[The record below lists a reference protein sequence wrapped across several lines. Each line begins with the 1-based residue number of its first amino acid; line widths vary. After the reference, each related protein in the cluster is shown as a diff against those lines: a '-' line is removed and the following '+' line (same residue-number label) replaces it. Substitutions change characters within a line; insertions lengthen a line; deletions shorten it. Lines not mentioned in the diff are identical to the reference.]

1 MSVSLFEPVWVT
13 VRGDEFR
20 DTVPQNVNTAVILE
34 GCMSVAREVESIISV
49 TSLEKSFANEQV
61 LRGIDF
67 SVADGEFCVVVGPS
81 GSGKSTLLKC
91 IAGLVEFDRG
101 SITLGGTDV
110 GELSVPERDLGFVF
124 QDFEERL
131 FPHMTVAENVAFG
144 LRQAGV
150 SETDIET
157 KTNEMLALLAISET
171 RDSLPS
177 ELSGGQQQRVELAR
191 QLVRECDVMLL
202 DDPLADL
209 DYKLQKRMELEMR
222 QIHEELGS
230 TFVYVTHNQDQALK
244 LADRLVVVN
253 QGLIEQVGTPDEVY
267 AEPATAFVGRFVGD
281 SNPLLGR
288 VTDVDGGT
296 LTVDTAAGP
305 VTAVTRDEGVEP
317 GAEVVV
323 LVRPE
328 AVRLGDAAEG
338 CDNTFVGGVVGRT
351 YTGEVTEFTVSLDAG
366 EDVEDFQ
373 SVTSGNVP
381 MEAVQSRT
389 TVGWNADEGVAYA
402 KLSVSDTVT
411 VDDLMEV

>member
-1 MSVSLFEPVWVT
+1 
-13 VRGDEFR
+13 
-20 DTVPQNVNTAVILE
+20 
-34 GCMSVAREVESIISV
+34 MSVAREVERIISV
-49 TSLEKSFANEQV
+49 TSLEKSFSNEQV

-67 SVADGEFCVVVGPS
+67 SVEDGEFCVVVGPS

-101 SITLGGTDV
+101 SISLGGRDV
-110 GELSVPERDLGFVF
+110 GELSVPDRDLGFVF

-150 SETDIET
+150 SEAEIET
-157 KTNEMLALLAISET
+157 KTDDMLELLAISET
-171 RDSLPS
+171 RDSLPA

-244 LADRLVVVN
+244 LADKLVVVN

-281 SNPLLGR
+281 SNPLLGT
-288 VTDVDGGT
+288 VTAVDGDT
-296 LTVDTAAGP
+296 LTVETPVGSVVAA
-305 VTAVTRDEGVEP
+305 TRDDGVEP

-328 AVRLGDAAEG
+328 SVRLGDAADG
-338 CDNTFVGGVVGRT
+338 CDNTFAGDVAGRT
-351 YTGEVTEFTVSLDAG
+351 YTGEVTEFTVSLDTRG
-366 EDVEDFQ
+366 ETDVEDFQ

-381 MEAVQSRT
+381 METVQSRT
-389 TVGWNADEGVAYA
+389 SVGWNADEGVAYA
-402 KLSVSDTVT
+402 KLSVSDTAT

>member
-1 MSVSLFEPVWVT
+1 MGEA
-13 VRGDEFR
+13 EI
-20 DTVPQNVNTAVILE
+20 A
-34 GCMSVAREVESIISV
+34 AR
-49 TSLEKSFANEQV
+49 TDDV
-61 LRGIDF
+61 LD
-67 SVADGEFCVVVGPS
+67 
-81 GSGKSTLLKC
+81 
-91 IAGLVEFDRG
+91 
-101 SITLGGTDV
+101 
-110 GELSVPERDLGFVF
+110 
-124 QDFEERL
+124 
-131 FPHMTVAENVAFG
+131 
-144 LRQAGV
+144 
-150 SETDIET
+150 
-157 KTNEMLALLAISET
+157 LLAIPET

-281 SNPLLGR
+281 SNPLLGT
-288 VTDVDGGT
+288 VTAADGRA
-296 LTVDTAAGP
+296 LTVDTP
-305 VTAVTRDEGVEP
+305 VGRVEAVTREEGVEP

-328 AVRLGDAAEG
+328 SVRLGDAAEG
-338 CDNTFVGGVVGRT
+338 ADNTVPGEVKGRT
-351 YTGEVTEFTVSLDAG
+351 YTGEVTEFTVALGG
-366 EDVEDFQ
+366 EDVADFQ

-381 MEAVQSRT
+381 MEAVESRT
-389 TVGWNADEGVAYA
+389 TVGWDADAGVAYA